1 MTDSYV
7 KAVNSGFTKTL
18 AKKLGLPRPAV
29 LRRHRPGAPLT
40 VGPVLVLGGT
50 PGVPD
55 DADRVATALL
65 DRFALDVRQNAD
77 DATRWGAIVVV
88 LTQAQRPEDVAGAVM
103 GLSANLRRLAPNGRV
118 VTVSRAPSA
127 TDAPE
132 LAVTRE
138 GVDGFLRSVA
148 KELRYGAT
156 GNGVQLVDDA
166 PVDAPSTLA
175 TLQFFLSAKSAFV
188 DGQLLRVG
196 PGAPSATG
204 EPTADVGAV
213 PAGSSGETD
222 AEAGEAAAE
231 AKGVAG
237 LAGATRGTSGADG
250 SPSTDAAFPA
260 GPNRDAASPAGPSR
274 DTASPAGPSTDK
286 PLHGKVAVVTG
297 AARGIGAQV
306 ARTLARDGARG
317 VVVDVPA
324 AGEALARVAN
334 EIHGTALQLDVTA
347 DDAGA
352 RILEHARARHGGL
365 DVLVHNAGILRDKLL
380 ANMSADKWDAV
391 VAVNLAAQLRI
402 TEYLLGANG
411 FADRPRVVSLASTSG
426 IAGNRGQ
433 SNYAFSKAGVIGHT
447 RAFASRLAEL
457 GGTANA
463 VAPGFVE
470 TDMTSSIPLVQR
482 EVARRASSLQQGGQ
496 PVDVAEAIA
505 FLASPG
511 AAGVNGQVLR
521 VCGQNLVGR

>member
-7 KAVNSGFTKTL
+7 QAVNSGFTKTL

-29 LRRHRPGAPLT
+29 LRRFRAGDPLT

-50 PGVPD
+50 PGVRD
-55 DADRVATALL
+55 DADRVAAALL
-65 DRFALDVRQNAD
+65 GWDLDVRQNAD
-77 DATRWGAIVVV
+77 DSTRWGAIVVV
-88 LTQAQRPEDVAGAVM
+88 LSGIERPQDASAPVLALA
-103 GLSANLRRLAPNGRV
+103 ANLRRLAPNGRV
-118 VTVSRAPSA
+118 VTISRAPADGDS
-127 TDAPE
+127 PE
-132 LAVTRE
+132 LAAARE

-148 KELRYGAT
+148 KELRHGAT
-156 GNGVQLVDDA
+156 GNGVQVTDDA
-166 PVDAPSTLA
+166 PVDGPSVLA
-175 TLQFFLSAKSAFV
+175 TLRFFLSARSAFV
-188 DGQLLRVG
+188 DGQLLH
-196 PGAPSATG
+196 
-204 EPTADVGAV
+204 VGAGT
-213 PAGSSGETD
+213 PSSDQGPTSADRGET
-222 AEAGEAAAE
+222 
-231 AKGVAG
+231 
-237 LAGATRGTSGADG
+237 
-250 SPSTDAAFPA
+250 TDAAPAA
-260 GPNRDAASPAGPSR
+260 GP
-274 DTASPAGPSTDK
+274 GPSTDR
-286 PLHGKVAVVTG
+286 PLAGKVAVVTG

-306 ARTLARDGARG
+306 ARTLARDGAKV

-324 AGEALARVAN
+324 AGESLAKVAN
-334 EIHGTALQLDVTA
+334 EIQGTALQLDVTA

-391 VAVNLAAQLRI
+391 IAVNLSAQLRI

-411 FADRPRVVSLASTSG
+411 FSAEPRIVSLASTSG

-447 RAFASRLAEL
+447 RAFASRLATL

-463 VAPGFVE
+463 VAPGFIE
-470 TDMTSSIPLVQR
+470 TDMTASIPFVQR
-482 EVARRASSLQQGGQ
+482 EVARRVASLQQGGQ

-511 AAGVNGQVLR
+511 ASGVNGQVLR
-521 VCGQNLVGR
+521 VCGQNVVGR

>member
-29 LRRHRPGAPLT
+29 LRRHREGDPLT

-50 PGVPD
+50 PGVHD

-65 DRFALDVRQNAD
+65 DGFHLDVRQNAD
-77 DATRWGAIVVV
+77 DSTRWGAIVVV
-88 LTQAQRPEDVAGAVM
+88 LTQAERPEDVAGAVM

-118 VTVSRAPSA
+118 VTVSRAPS
-127 TDAPE
+127 DADSPA
-132 LAVTRE
+132 LAATRE

-156 GNGVQLVDDA
+156 GNGLQLVDGT

-175 TLQFFLSAKSAFV
+175 TLRFFLSAKSAFV

-196 PGAPSATG
+196 PG
-204 EPTADVGAV
+204 DGA
-213 PAGSSGETD
+213 A
-222 AEAGEAAAE
+222 
-231 AKGVAG
+231 
-237 LAGATRGTSGADG
+237 
-250 SPSTDAAFPA
+250 SPSTDAA
-260 GPNRDAASPAGPSR
+260 SPAAP
-274 DTASPAGPSTDK
+274 DPSTDK

-306 ARTLARDGARG
+306 ARTLARDGAKV

-324 AGEALARVAN
+324 AGEALAKVAN
-334 EIHGTALQLDVTA
+334 EIRGTALQLDVTA

-391 VAVNLAAQLRI
+391 IAVNLAAQLRI

-411 FADRPRVVSLASTSG
+411 FSDEPRVVSLASTSG

-463 VAPGFVE
+463 VAPGFIE
-470 TDMTSSIPLVQR
+470 TDMTASIPLVQR
-482 EVARRASSLQQGGQ
+482 EVARRVSSLQQGGQ

>member
-7 KAVNSGFTKTL
+7 QAVNSGFTKTL

-29 LRRHRPGAPLT
+29 LRRYRAGDPLT

-50 PGVPD
+50 PGVRD
-55 DADRVATALL
+55 DADRVAEALL
-65 DRFALDVRQNAD
+65 GWDLDVRQTPD
-77 DATRWGAIVVV
+77 DTTRWGAVVVV
-88 LTQAQRPEDVAGAVM
+88 LSGIERPEDASAPVM
-103 GLSANLRRLAPNGRV
+103 ALSAALRRLAPNGRV
-118 VTVSRAPSA
+118 VTISRAPA
-127 TDAPE
+127 ETDSPE
-132 LAVTRE
+132 LAAARE

-156 GNGVQLVDDA
+156 GNGVQVTDDA
-166 PVDAPSTLA
+166 PVDSPSVLA
-175 TLQFFLSAKSAFV
+175 TLRFFLSARSAFV

-196 PGAPSATG
+196 ASD
-204 EPTADVGAV
+204 ADPAV
-213 PAGSSGETD
+213 DVDRP
-222 AEAGEAAAE
+222 
-231 AKGVAG
+231 
-237 LAGATRGTSGADG
+237 LA
-250 SPSTDAAFPA
+250 
-260 GPNRDAASPAGPSR
+260 
-274 DTASPAGPSTDK
+274 
-286 PLHGKVAVVTG
+286 GKVAVVTG

-306 ARTLARDGARG
+306 ARTLARDGAKV

-324 AGEALARVAN
+324 AGEALAAVAN
-334 EIHGTALQLDVTA
+334 EIRGTALQLDVTA

-380 ANMSADKWDAV
+380 ANMSPDKWDAV

-411 FADRPRVVSLASTSG
+411 FSSEPRIVSLASTSG

-433 SNYAFSKAGVIGHT
+433 ANYAFSKAGVIGHT
-447 RAFASRLAEL
+447 RAFARLLAAPGGP

-463 VAPGFVE
+463 VAPGFIE
-470 TDMTSSIPLVQR
+470 TDMTASIPFVQR
-482 EVARRASSLQQGGQ
+482 EVARRVASLQQGGQ

-505 FLASPG
+505 FLASPA

-521 VCGQNLVGR
+521 VCGQNVVGR

>member
-18 AKKLGLPRPAV
+18 AKKLGLPRPAA
-29 LRRHRPGAPLT
+29 LRRHRAGDPLT

-50 PGVPD
+50 PGVHD

-65 DRFALDVRQNAD
+65 AWDLDVRQSPD
-77 DATRWGAIVVV
+77 DQARWGAIVVV
-88 LTQAQRPEDVAGAVM
+88 LSGIERPEDTSAPVM
-103 GLSANLRRLAPNGRV
+103 ALSANLRRLAPNGRV
-118 VTVSRAPSA
+118 VTVSRAPGA
-127 TDAPE
+127 DDAPE
-132 LAVTRE
+132 LAAARE

-156 GNGVQLVDDA
+156 GNGVQLTDGAAVDS
-166 PVDAPSTLA
+166 PSALA
-175 TLQFFLSAKSAFV
+175 TLRFFLSAKSAFV

-196 PGAPSATG
+196 DPSGVDQGSPSA
-204 EPTADVGAV
+204 
-213 PAGSSGETD
+213 GETA
-222 AEAGEAAAE
+222 AEAGAAASE

-237 LAGATRGTSGADG
+237 LAGGARGTRAPDG
-250 SPSTDAAFPA
+250 SPSL
-260 GPNRDAASPAGPSR
+260 DAASPAGPEP
-274 DTASPAGPSTDK
+274 TTPAGPDAATPAGPDTVGPEH
-286 PLHGKVAVVTG
+286 PLAGKVAVVTG

-306 ARTLARDGARG
+306 ARTLARDGAKV

-324 AGEALARVAN
+324 AGESLAAVAN
-334 EIHGTALQLDVTA
+334 EIGGTALQLDVTA

-411 FADRPRVVSLASTSG
+411 FSGAPRVVSLASTSG

-433 SNYAFSKAGVIGHT
+433 ANYAFSKAGVIGHT
-447 RAFASRLAEL
+447 RAFARLLDEQGT

-463 VAPGFVE
+463 VAPGFIE
-470 TDMTSSIPLVQR
+470 TDMTASIPFVTR
-482 EVARRASSLQQGGQ
+482 EVARRVASLQQGGQ

>member
-7 KAVNSGFTKTL
+7 QAVNSGFTKTL

-29 LRRHRPGAPLT
+29 LRRFRAGEPLT

-50 PGVPD
+50 PGVRD
-55 DADRVATALL
+55 DADLVAEALL
-65 DRFALDVRQNAD
+65 AWDLDVRQTPD
-77 DATRWGAIVVV
+77 DTTRWGAVVVV
-88 LTQAQRPEDVAGAVM
+88 LSGIERPQDASAPVM
-103 GLSANLRRLAPNGRV
+103 ALSATLRRLAPNGRV
-118 VTVSRAPSA
+118 VTISRAPA
-127 TDAPE
+127 DTDSPE
-132 LAVTRE
+132 LAAARE

-156 GNGVQLVDDA
+156 GNGIQVTDDA
-166 PVDAPSTLA
+166 PVDSPSVLA
-175 TLQFFLSAKSAFV
+175 TLRFFLSAKSAFV
-188 DGQLLRVG
+188 DGQLLQVNA
-196 PGAPSATG
+196 GAPTDQGSTSA
-204 EPTADVGAV
+204 DQ
-213 PAGSSGETD
+213 GSTSPDRGSTS
-222 AEAGEAAAE
+222 AGE
-231 AKGVAG
+231 
-237 LAGATRGTSGADG
+237 
-250 SPSTDAAFPA
+250 
-260 GPNRDAASPAGPSR
+260 
-274 DTASPAGPSTDK
+274 K
-286 PLHGKVAVVTG
+286 PLAGKVAVVTG

-306 ARTLARDGARG
+306 ARTLARDGAKV

-324 AGEALARVAN
+324 AGEALATVAN
-334 EIHGTALQLDVTA
+334 EIKGTALQLDVTA

-411 FADRPRVVSLASTSG
+411 FSSAPRIVSLASTSG

-433 SNYAFSKAGVIGHT
+433 ANYAFSKAGVIGHT
-447 RAFASRLAEL
+447 RAFARLLASPGGP

-463 VAPGFVE
+463 VAPGFIE
-470 TDMTSSIPLVQR
+470 TDMTASIPFVQR
-482 EVARRASSLQQGGQ
+482 EVARRVASLQQGGQ

-505 FLASPG
+505 FLASPA

-521 VCGQNLVGR
+521 VCGQNVVGR

>member
-7 KAVNSGFTKTL
+7 QAVNSGFTKTL

-29 LRRHRPGAPLT
+29 LRRFRAGDPLT

-50 PGVPD
+50 PGVRD
-55 DADRVATALL
+55 DADRVAEALL
-65 DRFALDVRQNAD
+65 AWDLDVRQTPD
-77 DATRWGAIVVV
+77 DTTRWGAVVVV
-88 LTQAQRPEDVAGAVM
+88 LSGIERPEDASAPVM
-103 GLSANLRRLAPNGRV
+103 ALSATLRRLASNGRV
-118 VTVSRAPSA
+118 VTVSRAPADS
-127 TDAPE
+127 DSPE
-132 LAVTRE
+132 IAAARE

-156 GNGVQLVDDA
+156 GNGIQVTDDA
-166 PVDAPSTLA
+166 PVDSPSVLA
-175 TLQFFLSAKSAFV
+175 TLRFFLSARSAFV
-188 DGQLLRVG
+188 DGQVLRVG
-196 PGAPSATG
+196 TSV
-204 EPTADVGAV
+204 ADVGV
-213 PAGSSGETD
+213 T
-222 AEAGEAAAE
+222 
-231 AKGVAG
+231 
-237 LAGATRGTSGADG
+237 GTSWDQ
-250 SPSTDAAFPA
+250 
-260 GPNRDAASPAGPSR
+260 
-274 DTASPAGPSTDK
+274 
-286 PLHGKVAVVTG
+286 PLAGKVAVVTG

-306 ARTLARDGARG
+306 ARTLARDGAKV

-324 AGEALARVAN
+324 AGEALAKVAN
-334 EIHGTALQLDVTA
+334 EIKGTALQLDVTA

-411 FADRPRVVSLASTSG
+411 FSSAPRIVSLASTSG

-433 SNYAFSKAGVIGHT
+433 ANYAFSKAGVIGHT
-447 RAFASRLAEL
+447 RAFARLLAAPGGP

-463 VAPGFVE
+463 VAPGFIE
-470 TDMTSSIPLVQR
+470 TDMTASIPFVQR
-482 EVARRASSLQQGGQ
+482 EVARRVASLQQGGQ

-505 FLASPG
+505 FLASPA

-521 VCGQNLVGR
+521 VCGQNVVGR

>member
-29 LRRHRPGAPLT
+29 LRRYRAGDPLT

-50 PGVPD
+50 PGVHD

-65 DRFALDVRQNAD
+65 DAFGLDVRQNAD
-77 DATRWGAIVVV
+77 DQVRWGAIVVV
-88 LTQAQRPEDVAGAVM
+88 LTQAERPQDVSGTVM
-103 GLSANLRRLAPNGRV
+103 ALSANLRRLAPNGRV
-118 VTVSRAPSA
+118 VTISRAPADGDS
-127 TDAPE
+127 PE
-132 LAVTRE
+132 LAATRE
-138 GVDGFLRSVA
+138 GVEGFLRSVA

-156 GNGVQLVDDA
+156 GNGVQLTDDV
-166 PVDAPSTLA
+166 PVDSASALA
-175 TLQFFLSAKSAFV
+175 TLRFFLSARSAFV
-188 DGQLLRVG
+188 DGQVLRVG
-196 PGAPSATG
+196 AATTADEGTASATG
-204 EPTADVGAV
+204 ESASV
-213 PAGSSGETD
+213 
-222 AEAGEAAAE
+222 
-231 AKGVAG
+231 
-237 LAGATRGTSGADG
+237 
-250 SPSTDAAFPA
+250 
-260 GPNRDAASPAGPSR
+260 AASPAGAR
-274 DTASPAGPSTDK
+274 TTDR
-286 PLHGKVAVVTG
+286 PLQGKVAVVTG
-297 AARGIGAQV
+297 AARGIGAEV
-306 ARTLARDGARG
+306 ARTLARDGAKV

-324 AGEALARVAN
+324 AGESLAKVAN
-334 EIHGTALQLDVTA
+334 EIGGTALQLDVTS

-391 VAVNLAAQLRI
+391 VSVNLAAQVRI

-411 FADRPRVVSLASTSG
+411 FSGEPRIVSLASTSG

-433 SNYAFSKAGVIGHT
+433 ANYAFSKAGVIGHT
-447 RAFASRLAEL
+447 RAFARLLEGPAGP

-463 VAPGFVE
+463 VAPGFIE
-470 TDMTSSIPLVQR
+470 TEMTASIPFVTR
-482 EVARRASSLQQGGQ
+482 EVARRVSSLQQGGQ

-505 FLASPG
+505 FLASPD

-521 VCGQNLVGR
+521 VCGQSMVGR

>member
-7 KAVNSGFTKTL
+7 QAVNSGFTKTL

-29 LRRHRPGAPLT
+29 LRRFRAGDPLT

-50 PGVPD
+50 PGVRD
-55 DADRVATALL
+55 DADRVAEALL
-65 DRFALDVRQNAD
+65 AWDLDVRQTPD
-77 DATRWGAIVVV
+77 DTTRWGAVVVV
-88 LTQAQRPEDVAGAVM
+88 LSGIERPEDASAPVM
-103 GLSANLRRLAPNGRV
+103 ALSATLRRLAPNGRV
-118 VTVSRAPSA
+118 VTISRAPAES
-127 TDAPE
+127 DSPE
-132 LAVTRE
+132 LAAARE

-156 GNGVQLVDDA
+156 GNGIQVTDDA
-166 PVDAPSTLA
+166 PVDSPSVLA
-175 TLQFFLSAKSAFV
+175 TLRFFLSARSAFV
-188 DGQLLRVG
+188 DGQLLQVDA
-196 PGAPSATG
+196 GAPSAQ
-204 EPTADVGAV
+204 
-213 PAGSSGETD
+213 
-222 AEAGEAAAE
+222 
-231 AKGVAG
+231 
-237 LAGATRGTSGADG
+237 G
-250 SPSTDAAFPA
+250 SPSADQGSTSAGETAAGA
-260 GPNRDAASPAGPSR
+260 D
-274 DTASPAGPSTDK
+274 PSTHAGVSDQ
-286 PLHGKVAVVTG
+286 PLAGKVAVVTG

-306 ARTLARDGARG
+306 ARTLARDGAKV

-324 AGEALARVAN
+324 AGEALAKVAN
-334 EIHGTALQLDVTA
+334 EIKGTALQLDVTA

-365 DVLVHNAGILRDKLL
+365 DILVHNAGILRDKLL

-411 FADRPRVVSLASTSG
+411 FSSAPRIVSLASTSG

-433 SNYAFSKAGVIGHT
+433 ANYAFSKAGVIGHT
-447 RAFASRLAEL
+447 RAFARRLAASGGP

-463 VAPGFVE
+463 VAPGFIE
-470 TDMTSSIPLVQR
+470 TDMTASIPFVQR
-482 EVARRASSLQQGGQ
+482 EVARRVASLQQGGQ

-505 FLASPG
+505 FLASPA

-521 VCGQNLVGR
+521 VCGQNVVGR

>member
-7 KAVNSGFTKTL
+7 QAVNSGFTKTL

-29 LRRHRPGAPLT
+29 LRRFRAGDPLT

-50 PGVPD
+50 PGVRD
-55 DADRVATALL
+55 DADRVAEALL
-65 DRFALDVRQNAD
+65 GWDLDVRQTPD
-77 DATRWGAIVVV
+77 DTTRWGAVVVV
-88 LTQAQRPEDVAGAVM
+88 LSGIERPEDASAPVM
-103 GLSANLRRLAPNGRV
+103 ALSASLRRLAPNGRV
-118 VTVSRAPSA
+118 VTISRAPAEGDS
-127 TDAPE
+127 PE
-132 LAVTRE
+132 LAAARE

-156 GNGVQLVDDA
+156 GNGIQVTDDA
-166 PVDAPSTLA
+166 PVDSPSVLA
-175 TLQFFLSAKSAFV
+175 ALRFFLSARSAFV
-188 DGQLLRVG
+188 DGQLLQVDA
-196 PGAPSATG
+196 GAP
-204 EPTADVGAV
+204 
-213 PAGSSGETD
+213 TD
-222 AEAGEAAAE
+222 H
-231 AKGVAG
+231 
-237 LAGATRGTSGADG
+237 G
-250 SPSTDAAFPA
+250 SPSAGQGSASAGETAA
-260 GPNRDAASPAGPSR
+260 GPDQ
-274 DTASPAGPSTDK
+274 
-286 PLHGKVAVVTG
+286 PLAGKVAVVTG

-306 ARTLARDGARG
+306 ARTLARDGAKV

-324 AGEALARVAN
+324 AGEALAKVAN
-334 EIHGTALQLDVTA
+334 EIKGTALQLDVTA

-365 DVLVHNAGILRDKLL
+365 DILVHNAGILRDKLL

-391 VAVNLAAQLRI
+391 IAVNLAAQLRI
-402 TEYLLGANG
+402 TEHLLGANG
-411 FADRPRVVSLASTSG
+411 FSSAPRIVSLASTSG

-447 RAFASRLAEL
+447 RAFARLLAAPGGP

-463 VAPGFVE
+463 VAPGFIE
-470 TDMTSSIPLVQR
+470 TDMTASIPFVQR
-482 EVARRASSLQQGGQ
+482 EVARRVASLQQGGQ

-521 VCGQNLVGR
+521 VCGQNVVGR

>member
-7 KAVNSGFTKTL
+7 QAVNSGFTKTL
-18 AKKLGLPRPAV
+18 AKKLGIPRPAV
-29 LRRHRPGAPLT
+29 LRRFRAGDPLT

-50 PGVPD
+50 PGVRD
-55 DADRVATALL
+55 DADRVAEALL
-65 DRFALDVRQNAD
+65 AWDLDVRQTPD
-77 DATRWGAIVVV
+77 DTTRWGAVVVV
-88 LTQAQRPEDVAGAVM
+88 LSGIERPEDASAPVM
-103 GLSANLRRLAPNGRV
+103 ALSATLRRLAPNGRV
-118 VTVSRAPSA
+118 VTVSRAPA
-127 TDAPE
+127 DTDSPE
-132 LAVTRE
+132 LAAARE

-156 GNGVQLVDDA
+156 GNGIQVTDDA
-166 PVDAPSTLA
+166 PVDSPSVLA
-175 TLQFFLSAKSAFV
+175 TLRFFLSAKSAFV
-188 DGQLLRVG
+188 DGQLLQVNAAT
-196 PGAPSATG
+196 PADQSSPSA
-204 EPTADVGAV
+204 
-213 PAGSSGETD
+213 GET
-222 AEAGEAAAE
+222 A
-231 AKGVAG
+231 
-237 LAGATRGTSGADG
+237 AGAD
-250 SPSTDAAFPA
+250 PSTDAT
-260 GPNRDAASPAGPSR
+260 GSDQ
-274 DTASPAGPSTDK
+274 
-286 PLHGKVAVVTG
+286 PLAGKVAVVTG

-306 ARTLARDGARG
+306 ARTLARDGAKV

-324 AGEALARVAN
+324 AGEALAKVAN
-334 EIHGTALQLDVTA
+334 EIKGTALQLDVTA

-411 FADRPRVVSLASTSG
+411 FSSAPRIVSLASTSG

-433 SNYAFSKAGVIGHT
+433 ANYAFSKAGVIGHT
-447 RAFASRLAEL
+447 RAFARLLAAPGGP

-463 VAPGFVE
+463 VAPGFIE
-470 TDMTSSIPLVQR
+470 TDMTASIPFVQR
-482 EVARRASSLQQGGQ
+482 EVARRVASLQQGGQ

-505 FLASPG
+505 FLASPA

-521 VCGQNLVGR
+521 VCGQNVVGR

>member
-7 KAVNSGFTKTL
+7 QAVNSGFTKTL

-29 LRRHRPGAPLT
+29 LRRFRAGDPLT

-50 PGVPD
+50 PGVRD
-55 DADRVATALL
+55 DADRVAEALL
-65 DRFALDVRQNAD
+65 AWDLDVRQTPD
-77 DATRWGAIVVV
+77 DTVRWGAVVVV
-88 LTQAQRPEDVAGAVM
+88 LSGIERPEDASAPVM
-103 GLSANLRRLAPNGRV
+103 ALSATLRRLAPNGRV
-118 VTVSRAPSA
+118 VTISRAPA
-127 TDAPE
+127 DTDSPE
-132 LAVTRE
+132 RAAARE

-156 GNGVQLVDDA
+156 GNGIQVTDDA
-166 PVDAPSTLA
+166 PVDSPSVLA
-175 TLQFFLSAKSAFV
+175 TLRFFLSAKSAFV
-188 DGQLLRVG
+188 DGQLLQVNAATPAYQG
-196 PGAPSATG
+196 STSADQGSTS
-204 EPTADVGAV
+204 AD
-213 PAGSSGETD
+213 E
-222 AEAGEAAAE
+222 
-231 AKGVAG
+231 
-237 LAGATRGTSGADG
+237 
-250 SPSTDAAFPA
+250 
-260 GPNRDAASPAGPSR
+260 
-274 DTASPAGPSTDK
+274 K
-286 PLHGKVAVVTG
+286 PLAGKVAVVTG

-306 ARTLARDGARG
+306 ARTLARDGAKV

-324 AGEALARVAN
+324 AGEALAKVAN
-334 EIHGTALQLDVTA
+334 EIRGTALQLDVTA

-411 FADRPRVVSLASTSG
+411 FSSAPRIVSLASTSG

-433 SNYAFSKAGVIGHT
+433 ANYAFSKAGVIGHT
-447 RAFASRLAEL
+447 RAFARLLAAPGGA

-463 VAPGFVE
+463 VAPGFIE
-470 TDMTSSIPLVQR
+470 TDMTASIPFVQR
-482 EVARRASSLQQGGQ
+482 EVARRVASLQQGGQ

-505 FLASPG
+505 FLASPA

-521 VCGQNLVGR
+521 VCGQNVVGR

>member
-7 KAVNSGFTKTL
+7 QAVNSGFTKTL

-29 LRRHRPGAPLT
+29 LRRFRAGDPLT

-50 PGVPD
+50 PGVRD
-55 DADRVATALL
+55 DADRVAEALL
-65 DRFALDVRQNAD
+65 AWDLDVRQTPD
-77 DATRWGAIVVV
+77 DTTRWGAVVVV
-88 LTQAQRPEDVAGAVM
+88 LSGIERPEDASAPVLA
-103 GLSANLRRLAPNGRV
+103 LSASLRRLAPNGRV
-118 VTVSRAPSA
+118 VTISRAPAES
-127 TDAPE
+127 DSPE
-132 LAVTRE
+132 LAAVRE

-156 GNGVQLVDDA
+156 GNGIQVTDDA
-166 PVDAPSTLA
+166 PVDSPSVLA
-175 TLQFFLSAKSAFV
+175 TLRFFLSAKSAFV
-188 DGQLLRVG
+188 DGQLLQVDA
-196 PGAPSATG
+196 GAPTDQGSAS
-204 EPTADVGAV
+204 ADQ
-213 PAGSSGETD
+213 GSASAGET
-222 AEAGEAAAE
+222 A
-231 AKGVAG
+231 
-237 LAGATRGTSGADG
+237 
-250 SPSTDAAFPA
+250 A
-260 GPNRDAASPAGPSR
+260 GPDQ
-274 DTASPAGPSTDK
+274 
-286 PLHGKVAVVTG
+286 PLAGKVAVVTG

-306 ARTLARDGARG
+306 ARTLARDGAKV

-324 AGEALARVAN
+324 AGEALAKVAN
-334 EIHGTALQLDVTA
+334 EIRGTALQLDVTA

-365 DVLVHNAGILRDKLL
+365 DILVHNAGILRDKLL

-411 FADRPRVVSLASTSG
+411 FSSAPRIVSLASTSG

-433 SNYAFSKAGVIGHT
+433 ANYAFSKAGVIGHT
-447 RAFASRLAEL
+447 RAFARLLAAPGGT

-463 VAPGFVE
+463 VAPGFIE
-470 TDMTSSIPLVQR
+470 TDMTASIPFVQR
-482 EVARRASSLQQGGQ
+482 EVARRVASLQQGGQ

-505 FLASPG
+505 FLASPA

-521 VCGQNLVGR
+521 VCGQNVVGR

>member
-7 KAVNSGFTKTL
+7 QAVNSGFTKTL

-29 LRRHRPGAPLT
+29 LRRFRAGDPLT

-50 PGVPD
+50 PGVRD
-55 DADRVATALL
+55 DADRVAEALL
-65 DRFALDVRQNAD
+65 AWDLDVRQTPD
-77 DATRWGAIVVV
+77 DTTRWGAVVVV
-88 LTQAQRPEDVAGAVM
+88 LSGIERPEDASAPVM
-103 GLSANLRRLAPNGRV
+103 ALSATLRRLASNGRV
-118 VTVSRAPSA
+118 VTISRAPADRDS
-127 TDAPE
+127 PE
-132 LAVTRE
+132 LAAARE

-156 GNGVQLVDDA
+156 GNGIQVTDDA
-166 PVDAPSTLA
+166 PVDSPSVLA
-175 TLQFFLSAKSAFV
+175 TLRFLLSAKSAFV
-188 DGQLLRVG
+188 DGQVLRVG
-196 PGAPSATG
+196 TSV
-204 EPTADVGAV
+204 ADVGV
-213 PAGSSGETD
+213 T
-222 AEAGEAAAE
+222 
-231 AKGVAG
+231 
-237 LAGATRGTSGADG
+237 GTSWDQ
-250 SPSTDAAFPA
+250 
-260 GPNRDAASPAGPSR
+260 
-274 DTASPAGPSTDK
+274 
-286 PLHGKVAVVTG
+286 PLSGKVAVVTG

-306 ARTLARDGARG
+306 ARTLARDGAKV

-324 AGEALARVAN
+324 AGEALAKVAN
-334 EIHGTALQLDVTA
+334 EIKGTALQLDVTA

-411 FADRPRVVSLASTSG
+411 FSSAPRIVSLASTSG

-433 SNYAFSKAGVIGHT
+433 ANYAFSKAGVIGHT
-447 RAFASRLAEL
+447 RAFARLLAAPGGP

-463 VAPGFVE
+463 VAPGFIE
-470 TDMTSSIPLVQR
+470 TDMTASIPFVQR
-482 EVARRASSLQQGGQ
+482 EVARRVASLQQGGQ

-505 FLASPG
+505 FLASPA

-521 VCGQNLVGR
+521 VCGQNVVGR

>member
-7 KAVNSGFTKTL
+7 QAVNSGFTKTL

-29 LRRHRPGAPLT
+29 LRRFRAGDPLT

-50 PGVPD
+50 PGVRD
-55 DADRVATALL
+55 DADRVAEALL
-65 DRFALDVRQNAD
+65 AWDLDVRQTVD
-77 DATRWGAIVVV
+77 DTTRWGAIVVV
-88 LTQAQRPEDVAGAVM
+88 LSGLQRPEDASAPVLA
-103 GLSANLRRLAPNGRV
+103 LSANLRRLAPNGRV
-118 VTVSRAPSA
+118 VTISRAPA
-127 TDAPE
+127 DGDAPE
-132 LAVTRE
+132 VAAARE

-156 GNGVQLVDDA
+156 GNGIQLADDA
-166 PVDAPSTLA
+166 PVDAPSVLA
-175 TLQFFLSAKSAFV
+175 TLRFFLSARSAFV

-196 PGAPSATG
+196 G
-204 EPTADVGAV
+204 EPH
-213 PAGSSGETD
+213 
-222 AEAGEAAAE
+222 AEVAGEASDPNGVEAARQD
-231 AKGVAG
+231 ARPTDRGDGAAGPGTDVARA
-237 LAGATRGTSGADG
+237 AGPD
-250 SPSTDAAFPA
+250 PSTDA
-260 GPNRDAASPAGPSR
+260 DADR
-274 DTASPAGPSTDK
+274 
-286 PLHGKVAVVTG
+286 PLAGKVAVVTG

-306 ARTLARDGARG
+306 ARTLARDGAKV

-324 AGEALARVAN
+324 AGEALAKVAN
-334 EIHGTALQLDVTA
+334 EIKGTALQLDVTA

-402 TEYLLGANG
+402 TEYLLGASG
-411 FADRPRVVSLASTSG
+411 FSAEPRIVSLASTSG

-447 RAFASRLAEL
+447 RAFARLLAAPGGP

-463 VAPGFVE
+463 VAPGFIE
-470 TDMTSSIPLVQR
+470 TDMTASIPFVQR
-482 EVARRASSLQQGGQ
+482 EVARRVASLQQGGQ

-511 AAGVNGQVLR
+511 ASGVNGQVLR
-521 VCGQNLVGR
+521 VCGQNVVGR

>member
-1 MTDSYV
+1 VTDSYV
-7 KAVNSGFTKTL
+7 QAVNSGFTKTL

-29 LRRHRPGAPLT
+29 LRRYRAGDPLT

-50 PGVPD
+50 PGVRD
-55 DADRVATALL
+55 DADRVAEALL
-65 DRFALDVRQNAD
+65 GWDLDVRQTPD
-77 DATRWGAIVVV
+77 DTTRWGAVVVV
-88 LTQAQRPEDVAGAVM
+88 LSGIERPEDASAPVM
-103 GLSANLRRLAPNGRV
+103 ALSAALRRLAPNGRV
-118 VTVSRAPSA
+118 VTISRAPA
-127 TDAPE
+127 ETDSPE
-132 LAVTRE
+132 LAAARE

-156 GNGVQLVDDA
+156 GNGVQVTDDA
-166 PVDAPSTLA
+166 PVDSPSVLA
-175 TLQFFLSAKSAFV
+175 TLRFFLSARSAFV

-196 PGAPSATG
+196 ASD
-204 EPTADVGAV
+204 ADPAV
-213 PAGSSGETD
+213 DVDLP
-222 AEAGEAAAE
+222 
-231 AKGVAG
+231 
-237 LAGATRGTSGADG
+237 LA
-250 SPSTDAAFPA
+250 
-260 GPNRDAASPAGPSR
+260 
-274 DTASPAGPSTDK
+274 
-286 PLHGKVAVVTG
+286 GKVAVVTG

-306 ARTLARDGARG
+306 ARTLARDGAKV

-324 AGEALARVAN
+324 AGEALAAVAN
-334 EIHGTALQLDVTA
+334 EIRGTALQLDVTA

-380 ANMSADKWDAV
+380 ANMSPDKWDAV

-411 FADRPRVVSLASTSG
+411 FSSEPRIVSLASTSG

-433 SNYAFSKAGVIGHT
+433 ANYAFSKAGVIGHT
-447 RAFASRLAEL
+447 RAFARLLAAPGGP

-463 VAPGFVE
+463 VAPGFIE
-470 TDMTSSIPLVQR
+470 TDMTASIPFVQR
-482 EVARRASSLQQGGQ
+482 EVARRVASLQQGGQ

-505 FLASPG
+505 FLASPA

-521 VCGQNLVGR
+521 VCGQNVVGR

>member
-7 KAVNSGFTKTL
+7 QAVNSGFTKTL

-29 LRRHRPGAPLT
+29 LRRFRAGDPLT

-50 PGVPD
+50 PGVRD
-55 DADRVATALL
+55 DADRVAEALL
-65 DRFALDVRQNAD
+65 AWDLDVRQTPD
-77 DATRWGAIVVV
+77 DTTRWGAVVVV
-88 LTQAQRPEDVAGAVM
+88 LSEIERPEDASAPVM
-103 GLSANLRRLAPNGRV
+103 ALSATLRRLAPNGRV
-118 VTVSRAPSA
+118 VTISRAPA
-127 TDAPE
+127 DTDSPE
-132 LAVTRE
+132 LAAARE

-156 GNGVQLVDDA
+156 GNGIQVTDDA
-166 PVDAPSTLA
+166 PVDSPSVLA
-175 TLQFFLSAKSAFV
+175 TLRFFLSARSAFV

-196 PGAPSATG
+196 AAT
-204 EPTADVGAV
+204 PADQ
-213 PAGSSGETD
+213 
-222 AEAGEAAAE
+222 
-231 AKGVAG
+231 
-237 LAGATRGTSGADG
+237 G
-250 SPSTDAAFPA
+250 SPSAGGTAAGA
-260 GPNRDAASPAGPSR
+260 DQ
-274 DTASPAGPSTDK
+274 
-286 PLHGKVAVVTG
+286 PLAGKVAVVTG

-306 ARTLARDGARG
+306 ARTLARDGAKV

-324 AGEALARVAN
+324 AGEALAKVAN
-334 EIHGTALQLDVTA
+334 EIRGTALQLDVTA

-391 VAVNLAAQLRI
+391 IAVNLAAQLRI

-411 FADRPRVVSLASTSG
+411 FSSAPRVVSLASTSG

-433 SNYAFSKAGVIGHT
+433 ANYAFSKAGVIGHT
-447 RAFASRLAEL
+447 RAFARRLAEV

-463 VAPGFVE
+463 VAPGFIE
-470 TDMTSSIPLVQR
+470 TDMTASIPFVQR
-482 EVARRASSLQQGGQ
+482 EVARRVASLQQGGQ

-521 VCGQNLVGR
+521 VCGQNVVGR

>member
-7 KAVNSGFTKTL
+7 QAVNSGFTKTL

-29 LRRHRPGAPLT
+29 LRRYRAGDPLT

-50 PGVPD
+50 PGVRD
-55 DADRVATALL
+55 DADRVAEALL
-65 DRFALDVRQNAD
+65 GWDLDVRQTPD
-77 DATRWGAIVVV
+77 DTTRWGAVVVV
-88 LTQAQRPEDVAGAVM
+88 LSGIERPEDASAPVM
-103 GLSANLRRLAPNGRV
+103 ALSAALRRLAPNGRV
-118 VTVSRAPSA
+118 VTISRAPA
-127 TDAPE
+127 ETDSPE
-132 LAVTRE
+132 LAAARE

-156 GNGVQLVDDA
+156 GNGVQVTDDA
-166 PVDAPSTLA
+166 PVDSPSVLA
-175 TLQFFLSAKSAFV
+175 TLRFFLSARSAFV

-196 PGAPSATG
+196 ASD
-204 EPTADVGAV
+204 ADPAV
-213 PAGSSGETD
+213 DVDLP
-222 AEAGEAAAE
+222 
-231 AKGVAG
+231 
-237 LAGATRGTSGADG
+237 LA
-250 SPSTDAAFPA
+250 
-260 GPNRDAASPAGPSR
+260 
-274 DTASPAGPSTDK
+274 
-286 PLHGKVAVVTG
+286 GKVAVVTG

-306 ARTLARDGARG
+306 ARTLARDGAKV

-324 AGEALARVAN
+324 AGEALAAVAN
-334 EIHGTALQLDVTA
+334 EIRGTALQLDVTA

-380 ANMSADKWDAV
+380 ANMSPDKWDAV

-411 FADRPRVVSLASTSG
+411 FSSEPRIVSLASTSG

-433 SNYAFSKAGVIGHT
+433 ANYAFSKAGVIGHT
-447 RAFASRLAEL
+447 RAFARLLAAPGGP

-463 VAPGFVE
+463 VAPGFIE
-470 TDMTSSIPLVQR
+470 TDMTASIPFVQR
-482 EVARRASSLQQGGQ
+482 EVARRVASLQQGGQ

-505 FLASPG
+505 FLASPA

-521 VCGQNLVGR
+521 VCGQNVVGR

>member
-7 KAVNSGFTKTL
+7 QAVNSGFTKTL

-29 LRRHRPGAPLT
+29 LRRFRAGDPLT

-50 PGVPD
+50 PGVHD

-65 DRFALDVRQNAD
+65 DTHALDVRQNAD
-77 DATRWGAIVVV
+77 DQTRWGAIVVV
-88 LTQAQRPEDVAGAVM
+88 LTQAEQPQDVSGTVM
-103 GLSANLRRLAPNGRV
+103 ALSASLRRLAPNGRV
-118 VTVSRAPSA
+118 VTISRAPADGDS
-127 TDAPE
+127 PE
-132 LAVTRE
+132 LAATRE
-138 GVDGFLRSVA
+138 GVEGFLRSVA

-156 GNGVQLVDDA
+156 GNGIQLVDDV
-166 PVDAPSTLA
+166 PVDSASALA

-188 DGQLLRVG
+188 DGQVLRVG
-196 PGAPSATG
+196 
-204 EPTADVGAV
+204 
-213 PAGSSGETD
+213 AGSSAVPG
-222 AEAGEAAAE
+222 
-231 AKGVAG
+231 
-237 LAGATRGTSGADG
+237 
-250 SPSTDAAFPA
+250 STDA
-260 GPNRDAASPAGPSR
+260 
-274 DTASPAGPSTDK
+274 
-286 PLHGKVAVVTG
+286 PLAGKVAVVTG

-306 ARTLARDGARG
+306 ARTLARDGAKV

-324 AGEALARVAN
+324 AGESLAKVAN
-334 EIHGTALQLDVTA
+334 EIGGTALQLDVTA

-391 VAVNLAAQLRI
+391 IAVNLAAQLRI

-411 FADRPRVVSLASTSG
+411 FSGEPRIVSLASTSG

-433 SNYAFSKAGVIGHT
+433 ANYAFSKAGVIGHT
-447 RAFASRLAEL
+447 RAFARLLGGPAGP

-463 VAPGFVE
+463 VAPGFIE
-470 TDMTSSIPLVQR
+470 TEMTASIPFVTR
-482 EVARRASSLQQGGQ
+482 EVARRVSSLQQGGQ

-521 VCGQNLVGR
+521 VCGQSLVGR